1 MPSSEDGQEDGQF
14 TSFLSYM
21 LEDLPCHKLNL
32 GSKKSEGRDKLTK
45 FRVVLI
51 ILKTKHLV
59 GATARP
65 VFHFLNIG
73 EFSLVSGLSNE
84 AVGASNQAQTR
95 SSFALRGREFV
106 EGLSHT

>member
-1 MPSSEDGQEDGQF
+1 MRGV
-14 TSFLSYM
+14 TSL
-21 LEDLPCHKLNL
+21 LNFGL
-32 GSKKSEGRDKLTK
+32 
-45 FRVVLI
+45 FLI
-51 ILKTKHLV
+51 ILLKTKHLV